1 MLLFIVFIIISHLEV
16 KIITSRNTEG
26 VSTVGVR

>member
-1 MLLFIVFIIISHLEV
+1 MLLFIVFIIISQLEV
-16 KIITSRNTEG
+16 KIITNQNTED